1 MTTIALKTNDELRAI
16 SSLRRRPEMRLVR
29 AVLER
34 ELALARA
41 AYQATISDEGQRGL
55 VDAHKAL
62 LDRLFDAELH
72 LGDQK

>member
-1 MTTIALKTNDELRAI
+1 MTTIVLQTNDELRAI

-29 AVLER
+29 TVLER
-34 ELALARA
+34 ELLEARKL
-41 AYQATISDEGQRGL
+41 YQSATASEAQRET

>member
-1 MTTIALKTNDELRAI
+1 MTTIVLQTNDELRAI

-29 AVLER
+29 IVLER
-34 ELALARA
+34 ELKNARA
-41 AYQATISDEGQRGL
+41 AYQATVANEAQREQ

-62 LDRLFDAELH
+62 LDKLFDAELH

>member
-1 MTTIALKTNDELRAI
+1 MTTIVLKTNDELRAI

-29 AVLER
+29 VVLER
-34 ELALARA
+34 ELTLARA
-41 AYQATISDEGQRGL
+41 AYQTTVASEQQREL

-62 LDRLFDAELH
+62 LDRLFDAELY

>member
-1 MTTIALKTNDELRAI
+1 MTTIVLQTNDELRAI

-29 AVLER
+29 VVLER
-34 ELALARA
+34 ELKNARA
-41 AYQATISDEGQRGL
+41 AYQTTVANEAQREQ

-62 LDRLFDAELH
+62 LDKLFDAELH

>member
-1 MTTIALKTNDELRAI
+1 MTTIMLQTNDELRAI

-29 AVLER
+29 VVLER
-34 ELALARA
+34 ELLEARKLYQSTAASEALRE
-41 AYQATISDEGQRGL
+41 T

>member
-1 MTTIALKTNDELRAI
+1 MTTIVLQTNDELRAI

-29 AVLER
+29 VVLER
-34 ELALARA
+34 ELATARA
-41 AYQATISDEGQRGL
+41 AYQTTVASEQQREL

-62 LDRLFDAELH
+62 LDKLFDAELY

>member
-1 MTTIALKTNDELRAI
+1 MTTIVLQTNDELRAI

-29 AVLER
+29 IVLER

-41 AYQATISDEGQRGL
+41 TYQSTVASEEHREL

-62 LDRLFDAELH
+62 LNRLFDADLH